1 MNGKGDRQQSLRKL
15 ELRVESREKEHNVY
29 WVWVNYPCTYY
40 SVSKSNDMLQKALL
54 GNGNRETCV
63 KLKQN
68 ANLWL
73 HEADK
78 RVNTHNC

>member
-1 MNGKGDRQQSLRKL
+1 
-15 ELRVESREKEHNVY
+15 
-29 WVWVNYPCTYY
+29 
-40 SVSKSNDMLQKALL
+40 MLQKALL
-54 GNGNRETCV
+54 GNGIKETCV